1 MMIMFVVS
9 TCTMKYGYIL
19 GIQAHFRYFR
29 YIFGTVGIFRVHQV
43 HFRYYRYIKDTPGT
57 L

>member
-9 TCTMKYGYIL
+9 TCTVKYG
-19 GIQAHFRYFR
+19 

-43 HFRYYRYIKDTPGT
+43 HFRYCRYIKGIPGT